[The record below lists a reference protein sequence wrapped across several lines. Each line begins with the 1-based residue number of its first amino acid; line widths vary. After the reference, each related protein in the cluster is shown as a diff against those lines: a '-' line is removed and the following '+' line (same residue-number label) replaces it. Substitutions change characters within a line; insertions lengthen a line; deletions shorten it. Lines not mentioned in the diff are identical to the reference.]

1 MHAALGSADS
11 VLQSDTNS
19 QTSATTHSL
28 SLFSLSLFSL
38 SLSLSLS
45 LSFSATVPKPLSTAT
60 EGALSSTLYL
70 SLSPILS
77 DLHSISLSL
86 RCS

>member
-28 SLFSLSLFSL
+28 SLFSLSLLSL

-45 LSFSATVPKPLSTAT
+45 LLLCHSTKASVNRNGRCSLIYT
-60 EGALSSTLYL
+60 L
-70 SLSPILS
+70 SLSLS
-77 DLHSISLSL
+77 DTL
-86 RCS
+86 